1 MTPEEVNSI
10 RILQEGIKMKWE
22 IFYASLILLLALN
35 APAYAQ
41 VLFGPAAYGVGE
53 SPSSIF
59 IADLDGDADNDF
71 AVANMLSNTVSVL
84 LNNGDGTFAP
94 KVGYDAGFQALSVFG
109 ADLDGDG
116 DNDLA
121 ATDYISNIVSVF
133 LNNGDG
139 TFAPEVDYSVGQFP
153 KSVFI
158 TDLDGD
164 GDSDLAVA
172 SGRGVS
178 VLLNLSDIPIT
189 DSTAVTEYEEP
200 SSDVPEIYSLTQNY
214 PNPFNPQTVIY
225 YDLPVQSHI
234 NISVYN
240 ITGQIVATLVDGH
253 RSAGSYSLVWDGKDD
268 NGKRL
273 ANGVYVYRLL
283 ADGFVKTR
291 KMVLMR

>member
-1 MTPEEVNSI
+1 MGECLTPEEVNSI

-116 DNDLA
+116 DN
-121 ATDYISNIVSVF
+121 
-133 LNNGDG
+133 
-139 TFAPEVDYSVGQFP
+139 
-153 KSVFI
+153 
-158 TDLDGD
+158 
-164 GDSDLAVA
+164 DLAVA

-291 KMVLMR
+291 KMVLMK